1 MPSVST
7 RSFTLRRMGIDGFLL
22 AIIAV
27 IVLAYFFPQPGI
39 ATKPFSLEKTGAY
52 GMSLI
57 FFFYGLKLNMERFAA
72 ALKNWRVHTVI
83 QLTTFIIFPLI
94 ALLIEPLLG
103 SEHELLWL
111 SIFYLC
117 VLPSTVSSSVV
128 MVSIAGGN
136 IPSAIFNASISTLA
150 GVFIT
155 PLWMMPYLKSG
166 NSDFNSADIIFKLV
180 LQVLVPVVL
189 GLLLHKYWGNYAE
202 KYKRQLRYFDQSII
216 VLIIYTSFC
225 HSFYNHAFDGF
236 SIALLLELL
245 AGLTTLFFIVF
256 FLIRSVSRS
265 LQFNHKDT
273 ITVLFCGSKKS
284 LVHGTVMSKVL
295 FPASATVSVI
305 LLPLMLY
312 HALQL
317 IFAGIIAQRMAG
329 NNTEKGVENVA

>member
-1 MPSVST
+1 MPSVSK
-7 RSFTLRRMGIDGFLL
+7 RSFTLQGMGIDGFLL
-22 AIIAV
+22 AIISV

-39 ATKPFSLEKTGAY
+39 ATKPVSLEKIGAY

-57 FFFYGLKLNMERFAA
+57 FFFYGLKLNMERLAA

-94 ALLIEPLLG
+94 ALLINPLFG
-103 SEHELLWL
+103 SDHELLWL
-111 SIFYLC
+111 GIFYLC

-166 NSDFNSADIIFKLV
+166 NSDFNAADIIFKLV

-189 GLLLHKYWGNYAE
+189 GLLLHKYWGKYAE
-202 KYKRQLRYFDQSII
+202 KYKKQLRYFDQSII

-236 SIALLLELL
+236 SIVLLMELL
-245 AGLTTLFFIVF
+245 AGLTVLFFIVF
-256 FLIRSVSRS
+256 FLVRSISKS
-265 LQFNHKDT
+265 LRFNNKDT

-295 FPASATVSVI
+295 FPASAMVSVV

-317 IFAGIIAQRMAG
+317 IFASIIAQRIAS
-329 NNTEKGVENVA
+329 NNMEKEVENVL